1 MFRELVRNE
10 ERAKHRHHR
19 DGLAPGSLN
28 NSYSLTRQ
36 MEAPGLGNR
45 SMDVSV
51 VMGRSMAGS
60 NRDPRTWKTR
70 EWRTEQEQ
78 AAFERTR
85 QLNQSGIY
93 VEPIIQPLHHTGYV
107 DPAQPITDDEYSR
120 INNAETRALNLTGSY
135 STSRGDRSVSQS
147 RNPYARPPPINRNFA
162 SHTSIVQERPGSSF
176 SDSVNRSYRSPPS
189 YTRSP
194 SNQRSPTN
202 QRSPSNRSVSQR
214 KPPPELVFNPRT
226 QQYQK
231 PRQRGQIFNPHT
243 SMYENDP
250 DTRSHADRM
259 WD

>member
-28 NSYSLTRQ
+28 NSYSRSQQ

-45 SMDVSV
+45 SLNVSV
-51 VMGRSMAGS
+51 VMGRSMDGS
-60 NRDPRTWKTR
+60 SSRAPRTWKTR

-85 QLNQSGIY
+85 QMNQSGMY
-93 VEPIIQPLHHTGYV
+93 YEPIIQPIHQTGYV
-107 DPAQPITDDEYSR
+107 DPARPITDDEYSR

-135 STSRGDRSVSQS
+135 STSRGDRSVSQTQ
-147 RNPYARPPPINRNFA
+147 NPYARPPPNNRNFA
-162 SHTSIVQERPGSSF
+162 SHTSIVQERPSSSF
-176 SDSVNRSYRSPPS
+176 SNSMSRSYRSPPS

-194 SNQRSPTN
+194 SSS

-214 KPPPELVFNPRT
+214 KPPPALVFNPRT

-243 SMYENDP
+243 SMYENDS
-250 DTRSHADRM
+250 DTRSYADRM